1 MTKPL
6 TSSPKR
12 KGIIPTDYPVKIDPQ
27 QSIALVIA
35 QIRKSFD
42 LPTTF
47 QTTVAEVRRFL
58 GVDRVALFKNPTLD
72 NDGGFIS
79 EAVLSEWESLLG
91 ESIALDYF
99 QENLIE
105 DKQNWPRPIQVISD
119 IYPAKLSQDYCQVL
133 ERLHIRAQVAVPLF
147 ADGECWGFLC
157 VQQCSESRLWENP
170 EIGFLCQ
177 IAEYL
182 GIALTQTTYGQKMQ
196 AQAAE
201 LALAQERERSAKQQ
215 QAISGVVEKMRRS
228 LDLDTIFRTTV
239 TEVRHYLKCDRVVL
253 YRFNPDWTG
262 RFVAESVGSGWNALM
277 RQQIVHPELC
287 ENISECSLKL
297 ISSQPMADTYIQSTE
312 GGGFSQSNIFRI
324 CADIQTAGFSDC
336 YREVLEGYQARSY
349 AIIALYHEEQLWGLL
364 AAFQNREPRQW
375 QSDAISLMTQVG
387 KQLGVALQQAE
398 FVRQMQMQAIKLVK
412 AGKRQQA
419 LAKTID
425 RIRQSLDI
433 EAIFQ
438 VTTKEVR
445 LLLEVDRVAIYRFYP
460 DWSGEF
466 VADSIADGLTPLY
479 SEATVPDLNGFFQA
493 SSKDYPRH
501 EAFVPILQGE
511 TLWGLLMAYQNK
523 QPRYWQDEETTL
535 LAQVGVQLGV
545 AIQQAELLKRTQQQT
560 EELAQALKD
569 VQYSQS
575 QLIQGEKMASLG
587 QLVAG
592 VAHEINNPVNYIIGN
607 LEHLEQYG
615 QTLLDLQR
623 LYEEKYPD
631 EQAIADYLGTTDLA
645 FLREDLPK
653 TLKSIAHGADRIR
666 QIVLSLRT
674 FSRLD
679 EAHMKRVDIHEGID
693 SSLLILQHRLKST
706 ASREEIQVIKNYGEF
721 PNIECYSAQLN
732 QVFMNILNN
741 SIDAIEESIKQGHWQ
756 EPRELPPTICIA
768 TSYDIDDA
776 ISISIIDNGIGIV
789 EEHRT
794 RIFDPFFTTKDV
806 GKGTGLGLAISYQI
820 ITARHQGEL
829 RCSSEVGYGTEFL
842 IRIPVT
848 QQTD

>member
-6 TSSPKR
+6 ASSPKR
-12 KGIIPTDYPVKIDPQ
+12 KGSISTNYPVTIDPQ

-35 QIRKSFD
+35 QIRKSLD
-42 LPTTF
+42 LTTIF
-47 QTTVAEVRRFL
+47 QATVGEVRSFL
-58 GVDRVALFKNPTLD
+58 RADRVGLFRNPTPES
-72 NDGGFIS
+72 DGGFIS
-79 EAVLSEWESLLG
+79 EDVLSQWESLLG

-105 DKQNWPRPIQVISD
+105 DKLNWPRPIQVISD
-119 IYPAKLSQDYCQVL
+119 IYAAKLSRDYRQTL
-133 ERLHIRAQVAVPLF
+133 ERWHIRAQMAVPLF
-147 ADGECWGFLC
+147 ADGACWGFLC
-157 VQQCSESRLWENP
+157 VQQCSQSRLWESH

-239 TEVRHYLKCDRVVL
+239 TEVRHYLKCDRVVI
-253 YRFNPDWTG
+253 YRFNPDWSG

-277 RQQIVHPELC
+277 RQQILHPELGA
-287 ENISECSLKL
+287 NISECSLKL
-297 ISSQPMADTYIQSTE
+297 ISSPPLADTYIQSTE
-312 GGGFSQSNIFRI
+312 GGGFSQFNVFRI
-324 CADIQTAGFSDC
+324 CEDIQTAGFSDC
-336 YREVLEGYQARSY
+336 YRQTLESYQARSY
-349 AIIALYHEEQLWGLL
+349 AIIAIYHEDQLWGLL
-364 AAFQNREPRQW
+364 AAFQNHQPRQW
-375 QSDAISLMTQVG
+375 QSDAISLMTQVA

-398 FVRQMQMQAIKLVK
+398 FMRQMQMQATKLVK
-412 AGKRQQA
+412 AGERQQA

-433 EAIFQ
+433 ESIFQ

-466 VADSIADGLTPLY
+466 VADSIADGFTPIY

-535 LAQVGVQLGV
+535 LAQVGIQLGV
-545 AIQQAELLKRTQQQT
+545 AIQQAELLNRTQQQT
-560 EELAQALKD
+560 VELAQALKD

-592 VAHEINNPVNYIIGN
+592 VAHEINNPINYIIGN
-607 LEHLEQYG
+607 LEHLQQYG
-615 QTLLDLQR
+615 QILIDLHR
-623 LYEEKYPD
+623 IYEEKYPN
-631 EQAIADYLGTTDLA
+631 EQAIADYLGTTDLT

-653 TLKSIAHGADRIR
+653 TLKSISHGADRIQ

-679 EAHMKRVDIHEGID
+679 EAHMKRVDIHEGLD

-706 ASREEIQVIKNYGEF
+706 VSGEEIQVVKNYGEF
-721 PNIECYSAQLN
+721 PDIECYSAQLN

-741 SIDAIEESIKQGHWQ
+741 SIDAIEEAIKQGRWQ
-756 EPRELPPTICIA
+756 NLRELPPTICIA
-768 TSYDIDDA
+768 TSYEIDDA
-776 ISISIIDNGIGIV
+776 ISISIIDNGMGIS
-789 EEHRT
+789 EENRS

-820 ITARHQGEL
+820 ISARHNGEL
-829 RCSSEVGYGTEFL
+829 RCSSEVGYGTEVL

-848 QQTD
+848 QHPD